1 VRARKFAPLCAGR
14 TTRWGSLAVN
24 VDLAASKAI
33 MWPARRWEGK
43 ARAERSFAR
52 HPRAPRPAELKA
64 SRACGQQLLPIKPK
78 AMSSDHLNLGIGT
91 PVRVG
96 SGQ

>member
-1 VRARKFAPLCAGR
+1 MRRSLGQL
-14 TTRWGSLAVN
+14 GSLAVH

-52 HPRAPRPAELKA
+52 HPRASRPAELIT
-64 SRACGQQLLPIKPK
+64 SPACGRQLLPIKSK
-78 AMSSDHLNLGIGT
+78 EMSSDHLNLGIGA